1 MHLLLS
7 TLMDLFR
14 FFFFGESESQ
24 LGRLRNEAEL
34 ASASPVLAYML
45 AYTQGTV
52 HESRQGQLA
61 ERQR

>member
-1 MHLLLS
+1 
-7 TLMDLFR
+7 MDNFP
-14 FFFFGESESQ
+14 FFFGESESQ

-52 HESRQGQLA
+52 HESRQGQVA